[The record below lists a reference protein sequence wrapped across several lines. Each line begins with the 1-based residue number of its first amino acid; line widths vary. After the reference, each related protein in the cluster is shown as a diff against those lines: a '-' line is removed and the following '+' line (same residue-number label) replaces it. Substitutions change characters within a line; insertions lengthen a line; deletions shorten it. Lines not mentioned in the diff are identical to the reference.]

1 MSLPHPHEVFDMV
14 ISPDSKRVV
23 TGSLDGIV
31 RVWDVETKACLFE
44 LKGHRNLVTSVAFSP
59 DGRLIASGSDD
70 DSVRVWNVETG
81 EVVVAFDFV
90 HRLSLLGFSADGKF
104 ILTNLRNARNTVI
117 LWNLAEKK
125 VAFKVSFPGHGRVV
139 DAKLAPNNKFMLMR
153 STNDEVYIVDLE

>member
-1 MSLPHPHEVFDMV
+1 MSLPHPHEVFDMI

-31 RVWDVETKACLFE
+31 RVWNAETKACLLE

-81 EVVVAFDFV
+81 ERVVAFDFV

-104 ILTNLRNARNTVI
+104 IMTSVRNSHGTVMLWDVATWKNT
-117 LWNLAEKK
+117 
-125 VAFKVSFPGHGRVV
+125 FTVSFPGRGSVV
-139 DAKLAPNNKFMLMR
+139 DAKLAPNNKFLVMR
-153 STNDEVYIVDLE
+153 STNDEVCIVDLE